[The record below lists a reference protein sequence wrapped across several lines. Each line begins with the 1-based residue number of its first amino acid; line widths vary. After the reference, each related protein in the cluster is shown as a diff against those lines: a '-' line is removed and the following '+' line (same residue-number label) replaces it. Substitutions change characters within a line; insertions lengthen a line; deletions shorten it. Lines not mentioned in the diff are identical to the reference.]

1 MSRKV
6 KYDKLF
12 LENLWAEY
20 QKSGKKLKEYCKVT
34 IGPDGKP
41 LNYISIYT
49 ALRKNGVMEYIKK
62 KKIPTVSST
71 VMATAT
77 V

>member
-1 MSRKV
+1 MSRRIQYHKD
-6 KYDKLF
+6 Y
-12 LENLWAEY
+12 LENLWADY
-20 QKSGKKLKEYCKVT
+20 QKSGKKLKEYCKT
-34 IGPDGKP
+34 TLGEDGKP

-62 KKIPTVSST
+62 NKTKTVTPT
-71 VMATAT
+71 APAT

>member
-1 MSRKV
+1 MSRKI
-6 KYDKLF
+6 KYDEAF
-12 LENLWAEY
+12 LKNLWSEY
-20 QKSGKKLKEYCKVT
+20 QGSGKKLKEYCKDT

-49 ALRKNGVMEYIKK
+49 ALRKNGIMKFIKK
-62 KKIPTVSST
+62 KTNVQPVE
-71 VMATAT
+71 TAT